1 MPAAKAS
8 KSQQP
13 KPAHAKPREK
23 KRKLVT
29 ETSEA
34 PSLAKRSKAGKVTK
48 KRQPKSSL
56 QLIDEVVDE
65 GVPDKELLYG
75 DEEDDTQRVIEESL
89 KEVHGA
95 HRGPL
100 PPVVFREPDSGKFQP
115 LPEIQGKGK
124 EKVGVEQ
131 AAQVLLNLQTLK
143 KKSPADQ
150 YIFQRRTSTQTEPS
164 SHDESSSLYVEL
176 GLTDNEM
183 ESDEEVL
190 PVIQSGAQDEGQARP
205 NPVHKA
211 VHAGPNLEHMDSE
224 VTDTLIQQNPEQMDE
239 EFITTAYPNVQENL
253 KLPTEDQVRLEE
265 PASSAGTLSS
275 LRNLDKELIFAD
287 QFLMEKS

>member
-34 PSLAKRSKAGKVTK
+34 PSPAKRSKAGKVTT

-56 QLIDEVVDE
+56 QLIDEFVDE
-65 GVPDKELLYG
+65 GVPDKEPLYG
-75 DEEDDTQRVIEESL
+75 DEEADTERAIEESL

-100 PPVVFREPDSGKFQP
+100 PHVVFREPDSGKFQP
-115 LPEIQGKGK
+115 FPEIQGKGK

-131 AAQVLLNLQTLK
+131 AAQ
-143 KKSPADQ
+143 
-150 YIFQRRTSTQTEPS
+150 
-164 SHDESSSLYVEL
+164 
-176 GLTDNEM
+176 M

>member
-13 KPAHAKPREK
+13 KPVHAKPREK

-34 PSLAKRSKAGKVTK
+34 PSLAKQSKA
-48 KRQPKSSL
+48 
-56 QLIDEVVDE
+56 

-75 DEEDDTQRVIEESL
+75 DEEADTV
-89 KEVHGA
+89 
-95 HRGPL
+95 
-100 PPVVFREPDSGKFQP
+100 PDSGKFQP
-115 LPEIQGKGK
+115 LLEIQGKRK

-143 KKSPADQ
+143 KKSLAD
-150 YIFQRRTSTQTEPS
+150 
-164 SHDESSSLYVEL
+164 H
-176 GLTDNEM
+176 EM
-183 ESDEEVL
+183 ESDKEVL
-190 PVIQSGAQDEGQARP
+190 PMIQSGAQDEGQARP